1 MKSIAYAEATLG
13 KKMGTPKK
21 LKQEGW
27 KPVKYDVEEVQ
38 LDHEIIQNMI
48 LHPNDPGTELAKNKV
63 KTNEPIVI
71 MSEKKEAKPEA
82 KPE

>member
-1 MKSIAYAEATLG
+1 
-13 KKMGTPKK
+13 
-21 LKQEGW
+21 
-27 KPVKYDVEEVQ
+27 
-38 LDHEIIQNMI
+38 MI

-82 KPE
+82 KSETKPE